1 MAVLVRRFSC
11 ANAPPGRRRADPHHA
26 RSRAGA
32 NPASPLA
39 SEHRD
44 GSNHVSLDSVP
55 RRWWGE
61 TGGWA
66 RCWLPWRTPGRAP
79 SRRRARRTRRA
90 CHRLIL
96 VDQLDRQIAR
106 ELKRLGAHH
115 PYVPLL
121 MTAPGVGWLVGF
133 SIATVIGDIERF
145 SSPSKLRSYTRKA
158 ARSLARLAIPEF
170 VQP

>member
-1 MAVLVRRFSC
+1 VRR
-11 ANAPPGRRRADPHHA
+11 
-26 RSRAGA
+26 AG
-32 NPASPLA
+32 
-39 SEHRD
+39 
-44 GSNHVSLDSVP
+44 
-55 RRWWGE
+55 
-61 TGGWA
+61 
-66 RCWLPWRTPGRAP
+66 
-79 SRRRARRTRRA
+79 RTRRA

-145 SSPSKLRSYTRKA
+145 SSPSKLRGYTRKA

>member
-1 MAVLVRRFSC
+1 MRERSPPVGGEQTRTTLGA
-11 ANAPPGRRRADPHHA
+11 APQQILRRRWHPSIAMAPITSA
-26 RSRAGA
+26 WIRSRA
-32 NPASPLA
+32 
-39 SEHRD
+39 D
-44 GSNHVSLDSVP
+44 GGV
-55 RRWWGE
+55 RRA
-61 TGGWA
+61 GGRPP

-145 SSPSKLRSYTRKA
+145 SSPSKLRGYTRKA